1 MDDQR
6 ILAAARA
13 VRGQLSGLA
22 VLRAGELG
30 AAEVTPEQKAAA
42 QLAVIRGVEVEQ
54 IADGDPWV
62 AGKVAAAGG
71 RVSAGGNIY
80 VCLQTHI
87 TQAGWEPQSVPALW
101 AGERQP
107 YAPWV
112 QPQGGH
118 DAYPAGATVTHGGK
132 RWLNTHGDGN
142 IWEPGVFGWTEEV

>member
-13 VRGQLSGLA
+13 VRNQLSGLA

-30 AAEVTPEQKAAA
+30 AAEVTPAQKAAA
-42 QLAVIRGVEVEQ
+42 QMAAIRGVEIER
-54 IADGDPWV
+54 IEDGGPWV
-62 AGKVAAAGG
+62 SGKMAEVGGRASSGGKV
-71 RVSAGGNIY
+71 Y

-87 TQAGWEPQSVPALW
+87 TQAGWEPQTVPALW
-101 AGERQP
+101 AEERQG

-112 QPQGGH
+112 QPLGGH

-142 IWEPGVFGWTEEV
+142 IWTPGVFGWTEEV